1 MKAVVVHALNRF
13 SVENVS
19 LEGPKA
25 GEVGLRMAACGVCHS
40 DLSVI
45 NGTIPMPMPVVL
57 GHEGAGVVV
66 EVGPGV
72 NHVKPGDHVIMSFVP
87 NCGRCFHCVRDEA
100 NLCTALPQG
109 GVQLDGTSR
118 LRLNGTSL
126 AAMTALGNMA
136 EEVVC
141 PGISVVPIDRDIP
154 LDKAALVGCGVTTGV
169 GAAIKTAQVAPG
181 STVAVFGCGGVGLSV
196 IQGARLA
203 GADRIIA
210 VDLAANKLEM
220 AARFGAT
227 DAVDP
232 KQGDPVAQI
241 RDLTAGIGVDY
252 AFEVIGVPKV
262 VQQAYQATRRGG
274 TLTVVG
280 VGKLSDEIGF
290 NALLLP
296 LQGKTIKGS
305 MYGNVNPRV
314 DFPKLLELDRRGKL
328 DLGGMVTTTYSIDQA
343 PQAFA
348 DLEAGRNARGVIVFD
363 GNA

>member
-1 MKAVVVHALNRF
+1 M
-13 SVENVS
+13 
-19 LEGPKA
+19 
-25 GEVGLRMAACGVCHS
+25 
-40 DLSVI
+40 
-45 NGTIPMPMPVVL
+45 
-57 GHEGAGVVV
+57 
-66 EVGPGV
+66 
-72 NHVKPGDHVIMSFVP
+72 
-87 NCGRCFHCVRDEA
+87 
-100 NLCTALPQG
+100 
-109 GVQLDGTSR
+109 
-118 LRLNGTSL
+118 
-126 AAMTALGNMA
+126 
-136 EEVVC
+136 
-141 PGISVVPIDRDIP
+141 
-154 LDKAALVGCGVTTGV
+154 
-169 GAAIKTAQVAPG
+169 
-181 STVAVFGCGGVGLSV
+181 
-196 IQGARLA
+196 
-203 GADRIIA
+203 
-210 VDLAANKLEM
+210 DLAANKLEM

-280 VGKLSDEIGF
+280 VGKLSEEIGF

-348 DLEAGRNARGVIVFD
+348 DLEAGRKRSAPRPLIVSRIKASCATRAPRASWTATWPTVRKLGPQLPWRREGARSLGSSGRVDRRGFRRCAHPGAGLD
-363 GNA
+363 GLREVRPRSRSGGRA